1 MLTGGSDRER
11 GGGGQKHCVA
21 MEMEMEAFISM
32 HEVVPASAMDVSLGA
47 AKIAIAQKKVPSTCM
62 RSGRIFHITKAA
74 QASSHLM
81 KK

>member
-1 MLTGGSDRER
+1 M
-11 GGGGQKHCVA
+11 A
-21 MEMEMEAFISM
+21 MAMEAFVSM
-32 HEVVPASAMDVSLGA
+32 HEVVPANATYVSLGA

>member
-1 MLTGGSDRER
+1 M
-11 GGGGQKHCVA
+11 A
-21 MEMEMEAFISM
+21 MAMEMEAFISM

-62 RSGRIFHITKAA
+62 RSGRMFHITKVA